1 MHARVTTFTMDVSR
15 YDEIKGVL
23 EGIKDQIDSL
33 PGLVQ
38 MTNTMDRET
47 GEGTVVAI
55 YTDADAANANMENVQ
70 AIWGNFADYMTSEPK
85 RAIHEVIHM
94 YSS

>member
-1 MHARVTTFTMDVSR
+1 MHARVTSFTMDPSR
-15 YDEIKGVL
+15 YDEIKEVLDGV
-23 EGIKDQIDSL
+23 KDQIDSL

-47 GEGTVVAI
+47 GEGTVLAI
-55 YTDADAANANMENVQ
+55 YNDAESANANNDKVQ
-70 AIWGNFADYMTSEPK
+70 AIWANFADYMTSEPK